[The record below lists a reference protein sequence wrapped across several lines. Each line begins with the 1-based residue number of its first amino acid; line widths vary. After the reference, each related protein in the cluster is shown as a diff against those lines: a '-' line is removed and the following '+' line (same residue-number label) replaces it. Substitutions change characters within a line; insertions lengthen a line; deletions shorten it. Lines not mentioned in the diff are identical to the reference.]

1 MSARELSATVDHQ
14 RVEHAPAAKTRLR
27 LTRRGRRVF
36 GALATLAVSAL
47 LAGAAVFG
55 SAQAQAS
62 SEGRAADF
70 GYVVVQ
76 PGESLWAVATRLDS
90 KADPRDLI
98 AEIVQLNQL
107 DGSGVQAGQPVAVPL
122 RYSHATG
129 VVPASEVGI
138 GTSSELPAAA

>member
-1 MSARELSATVDHQ
+1 MGARELSATIDHHTDAQ
-14 RVEHAPAAKTRLR
+14 TPAAKSRLR

-47 LAGAAVFG
+47 LAGVAVFG
-55 SAQAQAS
+55 SAQAQANVD
-62 SEGRAADF
+62 GRPADF

-90 KADPRDLI
+90 QADPRDLI

-138 GTSSELPAAA
+138 GTNAELAAGA

>member
-1 MSARELSATVDHQ
+1 MGARELSATIDHQ
-14 RVEHAPAAKTRLR
+14 GSAEAPAAKSRLR

-47 LAGAAVFG
+47 LAGVAVFG
-55 SAQAQAS
+55 SAQAQANVD
-62 SEGRAADF
+62 GRPADF

-76 PGESLWAVATRLDS
+76 PGESLWAVATRLDA

-138 GTSSELPAAA
+138 GTNAELAAGA